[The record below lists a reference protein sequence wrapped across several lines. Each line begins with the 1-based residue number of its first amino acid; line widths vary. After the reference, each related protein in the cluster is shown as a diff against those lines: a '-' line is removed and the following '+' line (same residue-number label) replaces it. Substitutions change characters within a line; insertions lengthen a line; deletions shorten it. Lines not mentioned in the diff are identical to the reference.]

1 MNAGDQT
8 ANDEALNEAARRA
21 ADSGENVRET
31 VRRLTLEA
39 LSKRKVNAEEIRRVV
54 KTVMDG
60 VTEGVAA
67 SDRDSKTVIKQAF
80 KGVDEALESTAEAV
94 SLTMQEARGQAE
106 QYAKA
111 DLQAALKDL
120 ESLEEMF
127 LETMSGVARG
137 ANETARAILED
148 LVRHARSSGSNA
160 GRRAKDAASAV
171 SKELE
176 ALGRDAATVGG
187 NVTRQIAQV
196 ASGVLAG
203 IAERLEKAA
212 K

>member
-1 MNAGDQT
+1 
-8 ANDEALNEAARRA
+8 
-21 ADSGENVRET
+21 
-31 VRRLTLEA
+31 
-39 LSKRKVNAEEIRRVV
+39 
-54 KTVMDG
+54 
-60 VTEGVAA
+60 
-67 SDRDSKTVIKQAF
+67 
-80 KGVDEALESTAEAV
+80 
-94 SLTMQEARGQAE
+94 
-106 QYAKA
+106 
-111 DLQAALKDL
+111 
-120 ESLEEMF
+120 MF